1 MEKIGKM
8 VRKIILLYFI
18 LFTNYLSSQVDI
30 FEKLNILI
38 INNWKTDEKINL
50 DTIISVTGNIHVDTF
65 KISKILPNPTEVL
78 NLINQINSCEVEKI
92 KYTYNLYLDL
102 YLSEFSHYKYFNM
115 KIVKYQSI
123 IIEFEKLIFNCS
135 FIKPNLLND
144 SLFSKFYISYILT
157 SNCWWN
163 KDLSVEELNNKID
176 SIHTILGFN
185 KKFIKLL
192 INQTGFRRLF
202 GDIVKENIVTFNP
215 YLVSS
220 MENFKSVVNFKNDN
234 NEYNEIPQYLEAE
247 YFEYYKDYTSQ
258 EFQIY
263 LANNL
268 DKILKRKYVY
278 MWQVIGNTD
287 FLSAD
292 SLFNVYFLGENISSK
307 IQVEFESY
315 IYSNTGKER
324 AARLIINALNKCK
337 CQDNKLNYFLALTKT
352 KNARIYFKNKFEG
365 ANKSAKKRIYQKYLD
380 IIEVH

>member
-1 MEKIGKM
+1 
-8 VRKIILLYFI
+8 
-18 LFTNYLSSQVDI
+18 
-30 FEKLNILI
+30 
-38 INNWKTDEKINL
+38 
-50 DTIISVTGNIHVDTF
+50 
-65 KISKILPNPTEVL
+65 
-78 NLINQINSCEVEKI
+78 
-92 KYTYNLYLDL
+92 
-102 YLSEFSHYKYFNM
+102 M
-115 KIVKYQSI
+115 K
-123 IIEFEKLIFNCS
+123 
-135 FIKPNLLND
+135 
-144 SLFSKFYISYILT
+144 
-157 SNCWWN
+157 
-163 KDLSVEELNNKID
+163 
-176 SIHTILGFN
+176 
-185 KKFIKLL
+185 
-192 INQTGFRRLF
+192 LF

-307 IQVEFESY
+307 IQVDFESY

-365 ANKSAKKRIYQKYLD
+365 TNKSAKKRIYQKYLD